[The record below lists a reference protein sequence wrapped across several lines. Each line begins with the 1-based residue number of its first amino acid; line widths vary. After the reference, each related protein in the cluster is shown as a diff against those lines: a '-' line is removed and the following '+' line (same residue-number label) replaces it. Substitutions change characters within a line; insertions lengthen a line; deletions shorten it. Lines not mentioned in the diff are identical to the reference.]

1 MRAASRLFVL
11 TFAAML
17 GLDQG
22 AFGEER
28 PMEQALDA
36 AFEKGDLKG
45 LHAVYAERRG
55 EVLAERYYAGWD
67 ERWGQD
73 LGERVHGPDTL
84 HDVRSVTKSIV
95 GLLYG
100 IALEAGK
107 VPPLDAAVL
116 DSFPQYAD
124 LAEDSRRRAM
134 RVRHLLSMQ
143 MGTEWNE
150 DLPYSDPRN
159 SEIAM
164 EMAKDRYRFALD
176 RPMVRPPGEVWDYN
190 GGAVALVAKLI
201 ADGVGMSID
210 AYAKQVLFD
219 PIGIESFEWIRG
231 ADDVPSAA
239 SGLRLTLGGLVK
251 IGQLVLDG
259 GEANG
264 KQVVPAAWL
273 TASFEPRG
281 DVPGGLR
288 YGYLWWLAAKQWDD
302 TPVWKAGFGNGGQRL
317 HVQQGLGAV
326 LVVLAGNYNHPE
338 AWRLPARVLEDF
350 LFPALGVG
358 SAKD

>member
-1 MRAASRLFVL
+1 MRAPSRLFVL

-22 AFGEER
+22 AFGEDR

-36 AFEKGDLKG
+36 AFENGDLKG

-55 EVLAERYYAGWD
+55 EVLAERYYAGRD

-73 LGERVHGPDTL
+73 LGERVHGPDAL

-107 VPPLDAAVL
+107 VPPLNASVL
-116 DSFPQYAD
+116 ASFPQYAD
-124 LAEDSRRRAM
+124 LAQEPQRRAIQ
-134 RVRHLLSMQ
+134 VRHLLSMQ

-150 DLPYSDPRN
+150 DLPYTDPRN

-164 EMAKDRYRFALD
+164 EMAEDRYRFVLD
-176 RPMVRPPGEVWDYN
+176 RPMVRSPGEAWDYN

-201 ADGVGMSID
+201 ADGVGMPID

-219 PIGIESFEWIRG
+219 PLGIESFEWIRG
-231 ADDVPSAA
+231 GDGVPSAA
-239 SGLRLTLGGLVK
+239 SGLRLTVGGLAR
-251 IGQLVLDG
+251 IGQLVLNDGKAG
-259 GEANG
+259 GE
-264 KQVVPAAWL
+264 QIVPAEWL
-273 TASFEPRG
+273 AASFKPWS
-281 DVPGGLR
+281 DVPAGLR
-288 YGYLWWLAAKQWDD
+288 YGYLWWLAAKEWGDP
-302 TPVWKAGFGNGGQRL
+302 PVWVAGFGNGGQRL
-317 HVQQGLGAV
+317 TVQRRSGVV
-326 LVVLAGNYNHPE
+326 LIVLAGNYNDPE
-338 AWRLPARVLEDF
+338 AWRLPVKVLEDF
-350 LFPALGVG
+350 LLPALGIG
-358 SAKD
+358 TAKD